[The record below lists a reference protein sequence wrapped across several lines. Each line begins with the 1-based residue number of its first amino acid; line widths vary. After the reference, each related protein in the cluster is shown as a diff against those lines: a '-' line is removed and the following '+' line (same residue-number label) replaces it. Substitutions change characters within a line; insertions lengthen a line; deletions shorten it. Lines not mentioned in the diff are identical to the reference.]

1 MVPFCANS
9 SLRWL
14 LQSHLGIPAEE
25 KAVIAVVEEVG
36 ARRRLCTQILPKKCC
51 LVGVR
56 IYLGFS
62 ATKKAKN
69 VETVKSGGANTSI
82 FLQII
87 CSNIVTRIY

>member
-36 ARRRLCTQILPKKCC
+36 PRRLRTQILPKKCC